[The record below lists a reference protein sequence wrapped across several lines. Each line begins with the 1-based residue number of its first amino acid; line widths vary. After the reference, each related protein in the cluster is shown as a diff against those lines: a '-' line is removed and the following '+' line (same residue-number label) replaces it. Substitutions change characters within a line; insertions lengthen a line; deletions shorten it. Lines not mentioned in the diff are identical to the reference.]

1 MLEVSL
7 QPLLA
12 KLGWATTTDP
22 TFEGLSRNMM
32 VDGWI
37 SIENTQKNK
46 NDKTICF
53 CMPVNA
59 EVVEVPLEGVQ
70 VSMSDMRLQRMLQR

>member
-12 KLGWATTTDP
+12 KLGWVTTTDL
-22 TFEGLSRNMM
+22 TFEGRLTNMM
-32 VDGWI
+32 FDGWI

-46 NDKTICF
+46 NDKTICS
-53 CMPVNA
+53 CIPVST
-59 EVVEVPLEGVQ
+59 EVVEVPLEGLQ